1 MSKTA
6 DQATGQACRVGPIY
20 RQLDSI
26 ISEQTAQS
34 AMANAS
40 PDRSRSILARG
51 TWPWSAASCVVRSLE
66 AMTPRP
72 SASPVSLAHQPRP
85 GIPLPWSRRT
95 AAMAARMQRSPPP
108 GRTSHDTPFSKL
120 DYQPVAFSSPCPPR
134 AIYSNQL
141 WRPGT
146 DHRLLTQRDSLGLSA
161 MARHTRPT
169 ADKPRLRLI
178 RVRGQRHCSTGS
190 SSDAR

>member
-1 MSKTA
+1 LVSKTA

-51 TWPWSAASCVVRSLE
+51 PWPWSAASCVVRSLE

-72 SASPVSLAHQPRP
+72 SASPGYPTTMEPKDGRHGCEDAAVATARTNEPRH
-85 GIPLPWSRRT
+85 PLFQARLPARRFLVPMPTSGDLFEPTVATGDGPSAPHT
-95 AAMAARMQRSPPP
+95 A
-108 GRTSHDTPFSKL
+108 
-120 DYQPVAFSSPCPPR
+120 
-134 AIYSNQL
+134 
-141 WRPGT
+141 
-146 DHRLLTQRDSLGLSA
+146 RLLGALSN
-161 MARHTRPT
+161 
-169 ADKPRLRLI
+169 
-178 RVRGQRHCSTGS
+178 GS
-190 SSDAR
+190 SHETYGGQAKASLDPSPRTKALFDWLFV